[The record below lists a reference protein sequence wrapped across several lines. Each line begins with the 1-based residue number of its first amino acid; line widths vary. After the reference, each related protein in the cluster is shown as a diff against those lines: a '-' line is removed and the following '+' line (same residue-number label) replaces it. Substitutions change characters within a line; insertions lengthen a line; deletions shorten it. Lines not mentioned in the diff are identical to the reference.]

1 MEGSCPAICK
11 PEPRALGAFLLR
23 EYRGHFLT
31 WWESGLT
38 MVCLIEMK
46 VHPVASLVRSVDLF
60 LKFGPSIVLK
70 CISDFEVVICYC
82 SAIVQVILV

>member
-1 MEGSCPAICK
+1 
-11 PEPRALGAFLLR
+11 
-23 EYRGHFLT
+23 
-31 WWESGLT
+31 

-70 CISDFEVVICYC
+70 CIIDFEVAICYC
-82 SAIVQVILV
+82 SAIVQVWS